1 MTSSKQRVY
10 PLLAL
15 DKIDGHSA
23 LVGRRTALDSGQV
36 DGRDPPNL
44 DATAVSRIPQRRHRH
59 S

>member
-1 MTSSKQRVY
+1 
-10 PLLAL
+10 LLAL